1 MPKASINEHTN
12 PGGTEDDVGFAPDI
26 ILWSCMKPVPQA
38 RLVQGAAKHGF
49 GIRVF

>member
-1 MPKASINEHTN
+1 MPKAAVNEHTN

-26 ILWSCMKPVPQA
+26 ILRSRMKSVSQA
-38 RLVQGAAKHGF
+38 RLVQSASKHGF